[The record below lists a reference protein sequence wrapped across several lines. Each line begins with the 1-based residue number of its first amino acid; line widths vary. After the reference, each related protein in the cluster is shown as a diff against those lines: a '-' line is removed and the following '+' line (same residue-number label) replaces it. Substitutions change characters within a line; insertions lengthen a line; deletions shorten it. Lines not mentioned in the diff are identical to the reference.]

1 MTMENDEFLRLL
13 GDYLEP
19 PADPNPAMVGIQFI
33 WVEDAPGCGAR
44 HMREHG
50 VSKEE
55 VEQVILETP
64 PLVEAKVHLDYPDRT
79 IFWGAT
85 RQDRWLFIVC
95 VDWEDSGFRYLK
107 PITAYEPDEGE
118 AYWRRQ

>member
-1 MTMENDEFLRLL
+1 MDNDEFLRLL

-19 PADPNPAMVGIQFI
+19 AVDPNPGMAGVQFI
-33 WVEDAPGCGAR
+33 WVENDPDCGVL

-50 VSKEE
+50 VSKAE
-55 VEQVILETP
+55 VLQVILEVP
-64 PLVEAKVHLDYPDRT
+64 PLVEAKVHPEYPDRT

-85 RQDRWLFIVC
+85 RHDRWLFIVC
-95 VDWEDSGFRYLK
+95 VDWEDGGLRYLK
-107 PITAYEPDEGE
+107 PITAYDPDDGE